1 MESWSLRLAVV
12 RSLGNALWDLHI
24 ERAEGVCGGEGEEG
38 NGWSLRLA
46 VWKWLVAGG

>member
-1 MESWSLRLAVV
+1 M

-38 NGWSLRLA
+38 NGWSLRLTF
-46 VWKWLVAGG
+46 VGGWWLVYMK